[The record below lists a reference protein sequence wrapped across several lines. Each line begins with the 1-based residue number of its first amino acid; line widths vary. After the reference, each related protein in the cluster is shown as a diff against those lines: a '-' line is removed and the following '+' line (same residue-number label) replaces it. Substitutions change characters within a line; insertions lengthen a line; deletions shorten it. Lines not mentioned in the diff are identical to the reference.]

1 MTGKCKE
8 VRYIR
13 RQMIKVG
20 QEGMTG
26 KCKEVRYIR
35 RQMIK
40 VCRAGRDDG
49 EV

>member
-26 KCKEVRYIR
+26 KCREVRYIR